1 MASLNKVVLVGN
13 LGRDPELKSTPSG
26 AKVLE
31 VSIATTERFNDRN
44 GQMQEQTDWHRIVMW
59 NQKAEYVARNSRK
72 GSTLYV
78 DGRLR
83 YRKYTDKDGVE
94 RTITEVLADNV
105 TIVGG
110 RVASENNFVGGA
122 GEQPQYNKPYGND
135 TQSHSFDNNS
145 SNSSAGFVETPAV
158 DDNLPF

>member
-31 VSIATTERFNDRN
+31 VSIATTERFNDKS
-44 GQMQEQTDWHRIVMW
+44 GAQQEQTDWHRIVMW
-59 NQKAEYVARNSRK
+59 NQKAEYVARSSRK

-78 DGRLR
+78 EGKLR
-83 YRKYTDKDGVE
+83 YRKFTDKDGNE
-94 RTITEVLADNV
+94 RTMTEILADNV
-105 TIVGG
+105 TILAG
-110 RVASENNFVGGA
+110 RVATENSGSFA
-122 GEQPQYNKPYGND
+122 GEQPQYHKPY
-135 TQSHSFDNNS
+135 DNGPSPEYNGGGG
-145 SNSSAGFVETPAV
+145 GFSEAPAV

>member
-31 VSIATTERFNDRN
+31 VSIATTERFSDKSGN
-44 GQMQEQTDWHRIVMW
+44 QQEQTDWHRIVMW
-59 NQKAEYVARNSRK
+59 NQKAEYVARSSRK

-78 DGRLR
+78 EGKLR
-83 YRKYTDKDGVE
+83 YRKFTDKDGNE
-94 RTITEVLADNV
+94 RTMTEILADNV
-105 TIVGG
+105 TILAG
-110 RVASENNFVGGA
+110 RVASEGGAGGSFA
-122 GEQPQYNKPYGND
+122 GEQPQYHKPYND
-135 TQSHSFDNNS
+135 APAPEYNGGG
-145 SNSSAGFVETPAV
+145 GFSEAPAV